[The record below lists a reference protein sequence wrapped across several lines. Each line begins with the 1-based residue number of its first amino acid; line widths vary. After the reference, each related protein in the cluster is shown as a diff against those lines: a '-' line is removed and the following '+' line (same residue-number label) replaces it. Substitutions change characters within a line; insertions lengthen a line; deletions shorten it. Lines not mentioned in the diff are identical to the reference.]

1 MLVLFVVETSAVVAE
16 ADAEAFVEGD
26 SLVVAACTG
35 CSDWTRTAS
44 SAFTVASA
52 SGDLIAVL
60 VVQCTGCSEPSAAPE
75 DSVANKQSITT
86 ARDDSCIEQL

>member
-35 CSDWTRTAS
+35 CSES
-44 SAFTVASA
+44 
-52 SGDLIAVL
+52 
-60 VVQCTGCSEPSAAPE
+60 SAAPE